1 MKKQSAGLLAF
12 RNRKKAEV
20 LLVHPGGPFYKAKD
34 LGVWSIPKGEYTE
47 ESPLQVAIR
56 EFTEET
62 GNIINSDEYI
72 YLGETQLTSG
82 KIIKAWA
89 VPSDF
94 ETSYI
99 SSNLFELE
107 WPPKS
112 GKIVS
117 FPETDKAE
125 WFSFREAR
133 KKIHPGQ
140 VIFLERLES
149 ILKNKS

>member
-34 LGVWSIPKGEYTE
+34 LGVWSIPKGEYTDE
-47 ESPLQVAIR
+47 NPLQVAIR

-62 GNIINSDEYI
+62 GNIIDSDEYI
-72 YLGETQLTSG
+72 GLGDTQLTSG

-89 VPSDF
+89 VPSNF

-112 GKIVS
+112 GKTKL
-117 FPETDKAE
+117 FPEVDKAG
-125 WFSFREAR
+125 WFTLEQAR
-133 KKIHPGQ
+133 LKLNPAQ
-140 VIFLERLES
+140 VNFLDQLVT
-149 ILKNKS
+149 ILKNRS